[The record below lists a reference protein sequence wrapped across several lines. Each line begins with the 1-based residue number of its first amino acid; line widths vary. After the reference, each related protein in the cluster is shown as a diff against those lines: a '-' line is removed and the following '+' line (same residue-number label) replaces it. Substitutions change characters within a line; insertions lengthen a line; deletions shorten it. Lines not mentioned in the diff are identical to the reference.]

1 MAALT
6 PLISTSRPHRV
17 MYALAL
23 GACLAGLPGLAAA
36 KLPPP
41 SDEAKAKAAE
51 AAAKTA
57 HGNQVANFQLCKS
70 MDRVAA
76 TYMADAKKAG
86 KEVKPATATAPCA
99 DPGPFVYPPP
109 AATAAAATPAAPA
122 PAAAGAKPAAPA
134 VVAKAPAAATPAAP
148 KK

>member
-1 MAALT
+1 MKPLLT
-6 PLISTSRPHRV
+6 LSV
-17 MYALAL
+17 LALA
-23 GACLAGLPGLAAA
+23 AVFAHA

-57 HGNQVANFQLCKS
+57 HAGKVDAFKLCQS

-76 TYMADAKKAG
+76 KYLADAKKAG
-86 KEVKPATATAPCA
+86 KDVKPATATAPCA

-109 AATAAAATPAAPA
+109 AAAAAPPA
-122 PAAAGAKPAAPA
+122 PAA
-134 VVAKAPAAATPAAP
+134 VKAPA
-148 KK
+148 KKT